1 MSSSIFRQEI
11 GEQPEVAARLLR
23 EAPEPLARAVHEIRD
38 ANPAG
43 LMIAARGSSDHAATY
58 AKYLFEIRNRL
69 PVALAAPSAFGLYG
83 SPPRVERFCVVG
95 ISQSG
100 ASVDICTVLEQARD
114 QGALTVA
121 LTNEPDSRLARA
133 ARVVLDLGA
142 GPERSVPAS
151 KTYLATLL
159 LLAML
164 SNALDPDPA
173 FAESLQ
179 KIPDALQQAIELEG
193 SFDPV
198 VEALDAPRM
207 AVLGRGYQLAT
218 AEEVALK
225 ITETC
230 YAVAEAQ
237 SIADFLHGPVAAVEP
252 GFSTLL
258 LEAAGPAQQQMRE
271 LREKLEELGARVARV
286 SDDRLDDPLV
296 VSVATGL
303 PESLTPL
310 PFAVAGQLLAL
321 RLATLRGLDPDR
333 PRGLRK
339 VTITH

>member
-1 MSSSIFRQEI
+1 MSSIFREEI
-11 GEQPEVAARLLR
+11 GEQPAVAARLLS
-23 EAPEPLARAVHEIRD
+23 EAAGPVAEAAREIRD
-38 ANPAG
+38 ADPAG
-43 LMIAARGSSDHAATY
+43 LLIAARGSSDHAATY

-121 LTNEPDSRLARA
+121 LTNQPDSRLARA
-133 ARVVLDLGA
+133 ARVVLDLRA

-151 KTYLATLL
+151 KTYLASLV

-164 SNALDPDPA
+164 SDALDPDPDFSRA
-173 FAESLQ
+173 LRKVPDSLR
-179 KIPDALQQAIELEG
+179 QAIDLEG

-207 AVLGRGYQLAT
+207 AVLGRGYHLAT

-230 YAVAEAQ
+230 YSVAEAQ

-252 GFSTLL
+252 GFPVLL
-258 LEAAGPAQQQMRE
+258 LEAAGPALQQMRE
-271 LREKLEELGARVARV
+271 LSKQLAGLGAQVVRI
-286 SDDRLDDPLV
+286 SDDRLDDRMAI
-296 VSVATGL
+296 SVATGL

-310 PFAVAGQLLAL
+310 PLAVAGQLLAL
-321 RLATLRGLDPDR
+321 RLALLRGLDPDR

-339 VTITH
+339 VTITL